1 MNLYIDSKEYNI
13 DNVQFLDP
21 IKNTV
26 MNDSSF
32 IRIIYSNKLLTLN
45 GIYISLKIDYNTSLN
60 NTGVILFLENIE
72 RTILKKYNNK
82 KTPVY
87 KIKEQFNYIYN
98 KYINNQHN
106 SKIINTNNDH
116 VIKISGIWET
126 KSEYGIT
133 FKFVKFIN
141 KI

>member
-1 MNLYIDSKEYNI
+1 MYF
-13 DNVQFLDP
+13 Q
-21 IKNTV
+21 
-26 MNDSSF
+26 M
-32 IRIIYSNKLLTLN
+32 
-45 GIYISLKIDYNTSLN
+45 
-60 NTGVILFLENIE
+60 
-72 RTILKKYNNK
+72 
-82 KTPVY
+82 
-87 KIKEQFNYIYN
+87 KEQFNYIYN

-106 SKIINTNNDH
+106 SRIINTNNDH